1 MRNEKYTSNFQ
12 RRLADGFPSL
22 PIWEASAA
30 ARCCGTQIH
39 ADHKL
44 QKGLQEK
51 AGSPDL
57 RHKQTHNCK
66 ERIAT
71 KQWSAHYAPSQRR
84 CSSCGHR
91 VLLVANVS
99 TGIIVAPTPHRATYI
114 ICEACDTNPSSAIS
128 SSAANSGL
136 RIALRWDTG
145 YVQRGRTAQARAR
158 RATLKYMHK
167 PAPKRTLYA

>member
-1 MRNEKYTSNFQ
+1 MQNEKYTSNFQ

-30 ARCCGTQIH
+30 APCCGTQIH

-51 AGSPDL
+51 ADSPDL

-84 CSSCGHR
+84 CSTWGR

-99 TGIIVAPTPHRATYI
+99 TDIIVAPTPHRATYKYI
-114 ICEACDTNPSSAIS
+114 YIYIYICEACDTNPSSAIC
-128 SSAANSGL
+128 SSAVSSGL

-145 YVQRGRTAQARAR
+145 YVQRGRIAQARAR
-158 RATLKYMHK
+158 RAT
-167 PAPKRTLYA
+167 